1 MCDRGRIASGAGTL
15 NPGGLWGPGWDS
27 LPSISK
33 RRTREGPVGGQI
45 ELWLAVGVL
54 TTTCEALLTTHLL
67 RSLVV
72 DAAALLLR

>member
-45 ELWLAVGVL
+45 ELWLAVGVRVWVWPVSNQG
-54 TTTCEALLTTHLL
+54 ENRA
-67 RSLVV
+67 
-72 DAAALLLR
+72 

>member
-33 RRTREGPVGGQI
+33 RRSRTREGPVGGLYSCTGWI
-45 ELWLAVGVL
+45 GLKLDL
-54 TTTCEALLTTHLL
+54 TWYVNFVEQ
-67 RSLVV
+67 
-72 DAAALLLR
+72 